1 MQINETKLNAAIEN
15 AKSKTTDRRWL
26 NAIDKAVV
34 GLKGGW
40 IVTELKDSVLITT
53 ESGNT
58 YHANGVCQC
67 KAYQAHTPC
76 KHRAAARLLALMS
89 ETEAAPAPSPADE
102 VRTALRAAWNRK
114 YASNRRYNLDHTMAS
129 ICGRDVESAP
139 LHYLQQLLRALPMA
153 EV

>member
-1 MQINETKLNAAIEN
+1 MTLNDAIKT
-15 AKSKTTDRRWL
+15 AKSKVANNPAWL
-26 NAIDKAVV
+26 RSVEKAGAKLASGELFVTLLAGHALV
-34 GLKGGW
+34 TSEGGTY
-40 IVTELKDSVLITT
+40 IVTKGCTCPAHASYC
-53 ESGNT
+53 
-58 YHANGVCQC
+58 YHRSAV
-67 KAYQAHTPC
+67 
-76 KHRAAARLLALMS
+76 RLVEMMS

-102 VRTALRAAWNRK
+102 VRAALRAAWNRK